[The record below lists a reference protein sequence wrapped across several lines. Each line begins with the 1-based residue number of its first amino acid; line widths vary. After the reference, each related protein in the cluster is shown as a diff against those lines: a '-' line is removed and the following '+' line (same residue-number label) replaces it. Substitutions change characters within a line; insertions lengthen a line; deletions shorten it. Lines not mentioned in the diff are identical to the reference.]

1 MTHDADLRRPRAF
14 APDDPALKAGA
25 AAAAAESPPLDDGP
39 LAARRARQAA
49 RPTIRPTV
57 ADLSRGIRWG
67 SLLLSGAVGLLALAT
82 ALWFTRYVEV
92 ALERQDWIGWLA
104 FALLCLVGVST
115 TVLILRE
122 IVGMFRLARLGALRK
137 EVTHALDTGDAASER
152 RAVHDLK
159 RMLGGRPDL
168 QWPLARFNEH
178 ERAVLNPG
186 DLLALADRELIMP
199 LDQEARRT
207 VLASA
212 KRIGMVT
219 AISPMPWIA
228 MLYVLIENLRMLR
241 AIAGL
246 YGGRPGPLGALRLG
260 RLVVGHI
267 IATGGV
273 ALTDD
278 LLGQFLGQD
287 ILRRLSR
294 RLGEGAFNGALTA
307 RVGATGVEVCRP
319 LPFISAP
326 PVRARD
332 MLAEAFR
339 RNASAAMSDP
349 TEPSRQR

>member
-1 MTHDADLRRPRAF
+1 MAENDIRRPRAF
-14 APDDPALKAGA
+14 SIDDPALRVS
-25 AAAAAESPPLDDGP
+25 EEPPVDPPLEEAGP
-39 LAARRARQAA
+39 LTARRRRQAS
-49 RPTIRPTV
+49 RPTV
-57 ADLSRGIRWG
+57 RPTAVDISRGIRWG
-67 SLLLSGAVGLLALAT
+67 SMLLSGLAGLLALST

-92 ALERQDWIGWLA
+92 ALERQDWVGWLA
-104 FALLCLVGVST
+104 FGLLCLVGVST
-115 TVLILRE
+115 VVLILRE
-122 IVGMFRLARLGALRK
+122 LYGIVRLRRLTSLRQD
-137 EVTHALDTGDAASER
+137 VTHAVDTNDAKSER
-152 RAVHDLK
+152 RAVRQLK
-159 RMLGGRPDL
+159 SMLAGRADL
-168 QWPLARFNEH
+168 QWQLARFAEH
-178 ERAVLNPG
+178 ERAVLDPG
-186 DLLALADRELIMP
+186 ELLSLADRELIMP
-199 LDQEARRT
+199 LDQQVRRT
-207 VLASA
+207 VLAAA

-241 AIAGL
+241 SIAGL

-267 IATGGV
+267 LATGGV

-287 ILRRLSR
+287 LLRRLSR

-307 RVGATGVEVCRP
+307 RVGAAAVEVCRP

-339 RNASAAMSDP
+339 REAGAAKSEAP
-349 TEPSRQR
+349 PRE